1 MHVQKFNHKSFSYST
16 CLLSGVPSM
25 IVQEMMTDPEA
36 EAEATNQEASAG
48 QEDDPS
54 ANRCGN

>member
-1 MHVQKFNHKSFSYST
+1 
-16 CLLSGVPSM
+16 M